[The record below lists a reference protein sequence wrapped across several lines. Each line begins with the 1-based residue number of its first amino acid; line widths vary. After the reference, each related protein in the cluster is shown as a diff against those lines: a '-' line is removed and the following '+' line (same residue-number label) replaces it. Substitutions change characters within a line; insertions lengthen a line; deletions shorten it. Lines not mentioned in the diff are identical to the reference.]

1 MIKGPVVVDPMMAIH
16 IISGFGAIFVGVS
29 IFLSLKEGSNKKLN
43 RFWQLCMLVMLIT
56 SFDIQVLQPGSF
68 TPIHGISAILLG
80 LILLEVWAGFNQ
92 RTKIEQGSRMLSFF
106 ILLLVLAAI
115 VSTAGG
121 VINQWFFG

>member
-1 MIKGPVVVDPMMAIH
+1 MIKGPVVVDPVMAIH

-29 IFLSLKEGSNKKLN
+29 IFLSLKEDSNKKLN

-68 TPIHGISAILLG
+68 TPIHGISAVVLG
-80 LILLEVWAGFNQ
+80 LILLEIWASFNQ
-92 RTKIEQGSRMLSFF
+92 RRKIEQRARVLSFLM
-106 ILLLVLAAI
+106 LLLVLTAI

-121 VINQWFFG
+121 VINQWFFA